1 MLLEFAI
8 TNFRSVK
15 NRQVM
20 DLRTSTSS
28 QKKHLPENV
37 TNFAPK
43 QYRGN
48 IIKAAIV
55 YGANAAGKSSFLRA
69 IQVLEELVVNSDNLK
84 LDKSIPAYDPFLLDN
99 SSRNQPTVFEI
110 EFVAKDKKRYFYE
123 LSIEK
128 YQVLKEE
135 LSFYPEGRNTI
146 RKAILFSRKTEES
159 IIFGESYK
167 GKKDFTLNK
176 NQLLLSQAGLNAIP
190 SLTEPY
196 RFFSTF
202 LFSAPAYSSNFDE
215 KMLADT
221 EQLLSGDKESVLFAK
236 AINSLIRAADTGIS
250 RMFTQEFDEGKLILP
265 EDMSEKERQL
275 ILDRFKRRLKTAH
288 PIFENGKEIG
298 EEIFDLSRESTG
310 TIKLVGLATFV
321 VNALQN
327 GSVVIVDELDKN
339 MHPLLTRMII
349 RLFHDIDLNKNNAQL
364 VFSTHDISL
373 IDREIFRLD
382 QIYIADKDIKGIS
395 TISRL
400 SDFKGVTRVK
410 SLQKWYTLGMFKGIP
425 AINDYEIDLQE
436 ILNKNEKH

>member
-20 DLRTSTSS
+20 DFRASTSS
-28 QKKHLPENV
+28 LKKDLSENL
-37 TNFAPK
+37 TSFTPK
-43 QYRGN
+43 QYGGN
-48 IIKAAIV
+48 VIKAAIV
-55 YGANAAGKSSFLRA
+55 YGANAAGKSSFLKA
-69 IQVLEELVVNSDNLK
+69 IEALEELVVNSDKLK

-99 SSRNQPTVFEI
+99 FSRNQPTIFEI
-110 EFVAKDKKRYFYE
+110 EFIAKDQKRYFYE
-123 LSIEK
+123 LAIEK

-135 LSFYPEGRNTI
+135 LSVYPEGRNTI
-146 RKAILFSRKTEES
+146 RKAMLFSRKTEDS
-159 IIFGESYK
+159 IVFGETYK
-167 GKKDFTLNK
+167 GKKDFSLNK
-176 NQLLLSQAGLNAIP
+176 NQLLLSQAGLNSIP
-190 SLTEPY
+190 TLTEPY

-221 EQLLSGDKESVLFAK
+221 EKLLSSDKESVLFTK

-250 RMFTQEFDEGKLILP
+250 RMFTQETELILP
-265 EDMSEKERQL
+265 EDMPEKERQL
-275 ILDRFKRRLKTAH
+275 FLDRFKRRLKTAH

-321 VNALQN
+321 VSALQN
-327 GSVVIVDELDKN
+327 GSVVIVDELDKS

-349 RLFHDIDLNKNNAQL
+349 RLFHDADLNKNNAQL

-373 IDREIFRLD
+373 IDREMFRLD
-382 QIYIADKDIKGIS
+382 QIFIVDKDTKGIS

-400 SDFKGVTRVK
+400 SDFKGVTKVK
-410 SLQKWYTLGMFKGIP
+410 SLQKWYTLGMFRGIP